1 MSLFGLSGTRWITH
15 KLNALQ
21 LMLDKFGIYLQHLQS
36 MSEDKSFKSADR
48 QKFKGWLRK
57 WQQARIPLLACLFL
71 EILSPAKMLS
81 LASKKTTSTQSLPSS
96 TWRRQKNSWIVLK
109 VRSSMSS
116 QRFSYFWTKSSQ
128 TSPFQTS
135 MLPRILPKYQKAYC
149 WTESKMPRRQGWRLE
164 KTRSC

>member
-1 MSLFGLSGTRWITH
+1 MSLFGLSDTRWITH

-81 LASKKTTSTQSLPSS
+81 LAFQENDINPVSTIQHLETAKKTAGSS
-96 TWRRQKNSWIVLK
+96 
-109 VRSSMSS
+109 
-116 QRFSYFWTKSSQ
+116 
-128 TSPFQTS
+128 
-135 MLPRILPKYQKAYC
+135 
-149 WTESKMPRRQGWRLE
+149 
-164 KTRSC
+164 